1 MKNTLKF
8 ILLAAATAVIIP
20 SLCAKSK
27 KANPADEPKD
37 RLQEEWWK
45 ERHEQK
51 LELAKTA
58 KADLLFIGDSITQG
72 WEKRVPKLWE
82 ETYEQKN
89 AFNIG
94 FSGDRTEHVLWR
106 LDNGAMD
113 NMQPKVAVIMI
124 GTNNTGHV
132 MQKAE
137 ETAAGIKA
145 ILERVHKISPNTE
158 ILLLAVF
165 PRGRES
171 DDPKR
176 LRNIEINEIIKDY
189 AANEKVT
196 YLDFSAK
203 FIDKDGTLPKSI
215 MPDAL
220 HINKN
225 GYKIWIEEMKP
236 TLRKLLRKK

>member
-20 SLCAKSK
+20 SLYAKPK

-236 TLRKLLRKK
+236 TLRKLLKKK

>member
-82 ETYEQKN
+82 ETYEQEN

-137 ETAAGIKA
+137 ETATGIKA

-236 TLRKLLRKK
+236 TLRKLLKKK

>member
-82 ETYEQKN
+82 ETYEQEN

-145 ILERVHKISPNTE
+145 ILERVHKISPHTE

-236 TLRKLLRKK
+236 TLRKLLKKK

>member
-58 KADLLFIGDSITQG
+58 KVDLLFIGDSITQG

-82 ETYEQKN
+82 ETYEQEN

-236 TLRKLLRKK
+236 TLRKLLKKK

>member
-82 ETYEQKN
+82 ETYEQEN

>member
-82 ETYEQKN
+82 ETYEQEN

-236 TLRKLLRKK
+236 TLRKLLKKK